1 MKRIAMLVLLAAA
14 AACTRP
20 VVPAA
25 GPAQGGTTQARWE
38 AQGLRSYRFDL
49 DRHCFCVENAREPVT
64 VTVRD
69 GRVAEVRSRRTG
81 AVMQPS
87 EGISWP
93 TVSEL
98 LRQVDEAR
106 AAGTETRVE
115 FHASGYPTEVEIGSL
130 AADAG
135 IRYNLANLT
144 PLR

>member
-1 MKRIAMLVLLAAA
+1 MKRLALLVLLAAA

-20 VVPAA
+20 EAPAA
-25 GPAQGGTTQARWE
+25 GPAQGGATLARWE

-49 DRHCFCVENAREPVT
+49 DRHCFCVETAREPVT

-81 AVMQPS
+81 ATMQPTANL
-87 EGISWP
+87 SWP

-106 AAGTETRVE
+106 AAGTEARVE

-135 IRYNLANLT
+135 IRYNLANLVL
-144 PLR
+144 LR